1 MFENDGSNALKP
13 EILPIPEFLPD
24 MNEPQAETELERVA
38 EEAARRQ
45 KKRAPGKKKKQLT
58 SQKKFALMA
67 ITVTI
72 FMMALTV
79 LMFKAELNTQY
90 RNLTATK
97 NELSSLSSRVEQLS
111 SEIEGSGSIVAIEEK
126 AAELGLRQADS
137 SQIVYISLDNTDHG
151 EVLAEDKST
160 GGLSLFFNKVAA
172 IAEYLY

>member
-13 EILPIPEFLPD
+13 EILPVPEFLPERP
-24 MNEPQAETELERVA
+24 EPQVETELERAA
-38 EEAARRQ
+38 EEAAKRQ
-45 KKRAPGKKKKQLT
+45 KKRAPGKKKQRLS
-58 SQKKFALMA
+58 SQKKFALMT
-67 ITVTI
+67 ITVTL

-90 RNLTATK
+90 RNLTVTK
-97 NELSSLSSRVEQLS
+97 NELGSLASRVEQLS

-137 SQIVYISLDNTDHG
+137 SQIVYISLDNADHG
-151 EVLAEDKST
+151 EVLVEDKST
-160 GGLSLFFNKVAA
+160 GGLNLFFNKVAA